1 MPRAKGSV
9 AKRSVG
15 LGLLVGLL
23 GLPGCTTLPF
33 MPKSGA
39 GSAVTIATAEYVASQ
54 NESLRG
60 ELLDELEARV
70 AAQVRSAREE
80 DRARIATIADR
91 IESLADRV
99 DARAEEVAGLVDR
112 VDRSDRALEEIAT
125 MLAERLDRL
134 ADESAELR
142 RTATGLEEDLRVVP
156 VETLDR
162 LRRAIE
168 VDLRG
173 DLRDGLQGDLR
184 RDEAATRVERPRE
197 PDEPTEN
204 EASSRVSP
212 VGAEG
217 RSAGQRTERPP
228 DR

>member
-1 MPRAKGSV
+1 MSRSPRRIPRAQGSV
-9 AKRSVG
+9 AKGSVG

-142 RTATGLEEDLRVVP
+142 RIAMGLEEDLRVVP

-173 DLRDGLQGDLR
+173 DLR

-197 PDEPTEN
+197 PEEPTEN

-212 VGAEG
+212 IGAEG
-217 RSAGQRTERPP
+217 RSVGQRTERPP